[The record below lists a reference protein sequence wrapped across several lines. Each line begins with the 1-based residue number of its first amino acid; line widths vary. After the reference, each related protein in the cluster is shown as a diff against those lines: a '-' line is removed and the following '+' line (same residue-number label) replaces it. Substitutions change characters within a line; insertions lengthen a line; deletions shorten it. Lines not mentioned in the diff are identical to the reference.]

1 MNYRMRVNWNFL
13 KLTALILV
21 IMGLYAFSNNRNSAK
36 NVTGMKVE
44 FIGDDN
50 LYLTEGTVNKLLIQ
64 KYGSLKNVPKENIVL
79 NTVEKAIEANEM
91 VKSAQVYLTIDGE
104 LTSKIVQRK
113 PIGRIEGDK
122 KYYLDDEGK
131 SMPLSMNHSARVPII
146 TGNISGK
153 SLEDVYVILG
163 HINKDDFFRKTI
175 IGIHITGENDYQLR
189 LRLNNFVVNLG
200 GIEDLDAKFNNFKA
214 FYAKA
219 NKDETLEDY
228 AVVSLEFNNQV
239 VCTKI

>member
-1 MNYRMRVNWNFL
+1 MRVNL
-13 KLTALILV
+13 SIIKLAALLLV
-21 IMGLYAFSNNRNSAK
+21 ITGLYAFSNERNSSK
-36 NVTGMKVE
+36 QVTGMRVE
-44 FIGDDN
+44 FIGDQN

-64 KYGSLKNVPKENIVL
+64 NCGGLKNVPKENIVL
-79 NTVEKAIEANEM
+79 NTVEKALEANEM

-122 KYYLDDEGK
+122 KFYLDDEGK
-131 SMPLSMNHSARVPII
+131 RMPLSKNHSARVPII

-153 SLEDVYVILG
+153 SLEDVYVILE
-163 HINKDDFFRKTI
+163 HINKDDFFRKSV
-175 IGIHITGENDYQLR
+175 IGIHIQNDSEYQLR
-189 LRLNNFVVNLG
+189 LRLNNFVVNIG
-200 GIEDLDAKFNNFKA
+200 GIEDLEAKFSNFKA

>member
-1 MNYRMRVNWNFL
+1 MRINWNFL

-21 IMGLYAFSNNRNSAK
+21 IMGLYAFSNSRNSAK
-36 NVTGMKVE
+36 SVTGMKVE
-44 FIGDDN
+44 FLGDEN

-131 SMPLSMNHSARVPII
+131 KMPLSINHSARVPII

-153 SLEDVYVILG
+153 SLEDVYVILER
-163 HINKDDFFRKTI
+163 INNDDFFRKTV
-175 IGIHITGENDYQLR
+175 IGIHIKGENEYQLR

-200 GIEDLDAKFNNFKA
+200 GIEDLDAKFSNFKA

-219 NKDETLEDY
+219 NKDKTLEDY

>member
-1 MNYRMRVNWNFL
+1 MRINWNFL

-21 IMGLYAFSNNRNSAK
+21 IMGLYAFSNSRNSAK
-36 NVTGMKVE
+36 SVTGMKVE
-44 FIGDDN
+44 FLGDEN

-122 KYYLDDEGK
+122 KFYLDDEGK
-131 SMPLSMNHSARVPII
+131 SMPLSTNHSARVPII

-153 SLEDVYVILG
+153 SLEDVYVILE

-175 IGIHITGENDYQLR
+175 IGIHINGENAYQLR

-200 GIEDLDAKFNNFKA
+200 GIEDLDEKFSNFKA

-219 NKDETLEDY
+219 TKDETLEDY

>member
-1 MNYRMRVNWNFL
+1 MNYRMQINWNFL

-21 IMGLYAFSNNRNSAK
+21 IMGLYAFSNGRNSAK
-36 NVTGMKVE
+36 NVAGMKVE
-44 FIGDDN
+44 FIGDEN

-79 NTVEKAIEANEM
+79 NTIEKAIEANEM
-91 VKSAQVYLTIDGE
+91 VKSAKVYLTIDGE

-131 SMPLSMNHSARVPII
+131 RMPLSNNHSARVPII

-153 SLEDVYVILG
+153 SLEDVYVILE

-175 IGIHITGENDYQLR
+175 IGIHIKGENEYQLR
-189 LRLNNFVVNLG
+189 LRINNFVVNLG
-200 GIEDLDAKFNNFKA
+200 GVEDLDTKFSNFKA

>member
-1 MNYRMRVNWNFL
+1 MRVNLSFI
-13 KLTALILV
+13 KLAALILV
-21 IMGLYAFSNNRNSAK
+21 ITGMYAFSNERNSAK
-36 NVTGMKVE
+36 QVAGMKVE
-44 FIGDDN
+44 FIGDQN
-50 LYLTEGTVNKLLIQ
+50 LYLTEGAVNKLLIQ
-64 KYGSLKNVPKENIVL
+64 NCGGLKNVPKENIVL
-79 NTVEKAIEANEM
+79 NTVEKALEANEM

-122 KYYLDDEGK
+122 KFYLDDEGK
-131 SMPLSMNHSARVPII
+131 RMPLSNNHSARVPII

-153 SLEDVYVILG
+153 SLEDVYVILE
-163 HINKDDFFRKTI
+163 HINKDDFFRKSV
-175 IGIHITGENDYQLR
+175 IGIHVQGDNEYQLR
-189 LRLNNFVVNLG
+189 LRLNNFVVNIG
-200 GIEDLDAKFNNFKA
+200 GIEDLEAKFSNFKA

>member
-1 MNYRMRVNWNFL
+1 MRINWNFL
-13 KLTALILV
+13 KLIALILV
-21 IMGLYAFSNNRNSAK
+21 IMGLYAFSNSRNSAK
-36 NVTGMKVE
+36 SVTGMKVE
-44 FIGDDN
+44 FLGDEN

-131 SMPLSMNHSARVPII
+131 KMPLSINHSARVPII

-153 SLEDVYVILG
+153 SLEDVYVILER
-163 HINKDDFFRKTI
+163 INNDDFFRKTV
-175 IGIHITGENDYQLR
+175 IGIHVKGENEYQLR

-200 GIEDLDAKFNNFKA
+200 GIEDLDAKFSNFKA

-219 NKDETLEDY
+219 NKDKTLEDY

>member
-1 MNYRMRVNWNFL
+1 MRVNLGFI
-13 KLTALILV
+13 KLAALILV
-21 IMGLYAFSNNRNSAK
+21 ITGMYAFSNERNSAK
-36 NVTGMKVE
+36 QVAGMKVE
-44 FIGDDN
+44 FIGDQN

-64 KYGSLKNVPKENIVL
+64 NCGGLKNVPKENIVL
-79 NTVEKAIEANEM
+79 NTVEKALEANEM

-122 KYYLDDEGK
+122 KFYLDDEGK
-131 SMPLSMNHSARVPII
+131 RMPLSNNHSARVPII

-153 SLEDVYVILG
+153 SLEDVYVILE
-163 HINKDDFFRKTI
+163 HINKDDFFRKSV
-175 IGIHITGENDYQLR
+175 IGIHVQGDNEYQLR
-189 LRLNNFVVNLG
+189 LRLNNFVVNIG
-200 GIEDLDAKFNNFKA
+200 GIEDLEAKFSNFKA

>member
-1 MNYRMRVNWNFL
+1 MRVNWNFL

-91 VKSAQVYLTIDGE
+91 VKSAQVYLTI
-104 LTSKIVQRK
+104 
-113 PIGRIEGDK
+113 EGDK

-175 IGIHITGENDYQLR
+175 IGIHIKGENEYQLR

>member
-1 MNYRMRVNWNFL
+1 MRINWNFI
-13 KLTALILV
+13 KLSALVLV
-21 IMGLYAFSNNRNSAK
+21 IMGLYAFSNGRNNAK
-36 NVTGMKVE
+36 HVTGMKVE
-44 FIGDDN
+44 FIGDQN

-113 PIGRIEGDK
+113 PIGRIEGETK
-122 KYYLDDEGK
+122 FYLDDEGK
-131 SMPLSMNHSARVPII
+131 RMPLSNNHSARVPII

-153 SLEDVYVILG
+153 SLEDVYVILE
-163 HINKDDFFRKTI
+163 HINRDDFFRESV
-175 IGIHITGENDYQLR
+175 IGIHIQGEEEYQLR
-189 LRLNNFVVNLG
+189 LRLNNFVVNIG
-200 GIEDLDAKFNNFKA
+200 GIEGLESKFSNFKA

-219 NKDETLEDY
+219 NKDKTLEDY
-228 AVVSLEFNNQV
+228 AEVSLEFNNQV

>member
-1 MNYRMRVNWNFL
+1 MQINWNFL

-21 IMGLYAFSNNRNSAK
+21 ITGLYAFSNNRNSAK
-36 NVTGMKVE
+36 NVAGMKVE
-44 FIGDDN
+44 FIGDEN

-64 KYGSLKNVPKENIVL
+64 KYGSLENVPKENIVL

-113 PIGRIEGDK
+113 PIGRIEGDT

-131 SMPLSMNHSARVPII
+131 RMPLSNNHSARVPII

-153 SLEDVYVILG
+153 SLEDVYVILER
-163 HINKDDFFRKTI
+163 INNDDFFRKTI
-175 IGIHITGENDYQLR
+175 IGIHIKGENEYQLR

-200 GIEDLDAKFNNFKA
+200 GIEDLEGKFSNFKA

-219 NKDETLEDY
+219 IKDETLEDY

>member
-1 MNYRMRVNWNFL
+1 MRINWNYI
-13 KLTALILV
+13 KLVALILV
-21 IMGLYAFSNNRNSAK
+21 VMGLYAFSNNRNRSK
-36 NVTGMKVE
+36 VVREMKVE
-44 FIGDDN
+44 FVGDDN

-64 KYGSLKNVPKENIVL
+64 NFGSLENVPKENLVL

-113 PIGRIEGDK
+113 PIGRIEGGT
-122 KYYLDDEGK
+122 KYYLDDEGEK
-131 SMPLSMNHSARVPII
+131 MPFSHHHSARVPII

-153 SLEDVYVILG
+153 SLEDVYVILEQV
-163 HINKDDFFRKTI
+163 NKDDFFRKTV
-175 IGIHITGENDYQLR
+175 IGIHVKNENDYQLR
-189 LRLNNFVVNLG
+189 LRLNDFVVNLG
-200 GIEDLDAKFNNFKA
+200 GIEDLAEKLSNFKA

-219 NKDETLEDY
+219 DKDKTLKDY
-228 AVVSLEFNNQV
+228 AEVSLEFNNQV

>member
-1 MNYRMRVNWNFL
+1 MRSNWNYI
-13 KLTALILV
+13 KLIVLALV
-21 IMGLYAFSNNRNSAK
+21 VMGLYAFSNNRNNAK
-36 NVTGMKVE
+36 VVRQMKVE
-44 FIGDDN
+44 FVGDDN

-64 KYGSLKNVPKENIVL
+64 TFGSLENVPKENLVL
-79 NTVEKAIEANEM
+79 NTVEKALEANEM

-113 PIGRIEGDK
+113 PIGRIEGET

-131 SMPLSMNHSARVPII
+131 KMPLSQHHSARVPII

-153 SLEDVYVILG
+153 SLEDVYVILEQV
-163 HINKDDFFRKTI
+163 NQDDFFRKTV
-175 IGIHITGENDYQLR
+175 IGIHIKKENDYQLR
-189 LRLNNFVVNLG
+189 LRLNDFVVNLG
-200 GIEDLDAKFNNFKA
+200 GIENLAEKFSNFKA

-219 NKDETLEDY
+219 EKDKTLKDY
-228 AVVSLEFNNQV
+228 AAVSLEFNNQV

>member
-1 MNYRMRVNWNFL
+1 MRVNWNFL